1 MARVRTNAQAGV
13 NFAELGSS
21 ARCRSSVGAGM
32 RGVKLAILAAALT
45 APNVA
50 TAGEVQ
56 RFEPARELNLL
67 GLGGVD
73 VATGWVPANSA
84 IQVSFDMHVGD
95 TLEAEMLGDAEYEWE
110 DGELW
115 VTGDPDGGLFAID
128 VGALLDARVR
138 FDLLGQQWESELIG
152 PYDLVVDGGTL
163 FDPYLLPGNPTRPA
177 LIDIQTEPTEVYT
190 YSLVDAIIASGEL
203 VVDAAFDVQ
212 VSLECASIE
221 AAPMAGDPA
230 WIVEELAPVVM
241 PSPSADSLLLDATLR
256 CTTTSTFV
264 VLLYP
269 SVQITLGLETFELAP
284 FELPVPLLT
293 DDVQAFDFEPRAL
306 EFVDVPTPTPADDD
320 GGEGGADG
328 ETGDE
333 PPVAEDSSGGQEPEP
348 VGSDETGASEQDGEA
363 SGCACTS
370 GRDGSAPALFLL
382 VALAPRR
389 RTRPR

>member
-1 MARVRTNAQAGV
+1 
-13 NFAELGSS
+13 
-21 ARCRSSVGAGM
+21 M
-32 RGVKLAILAAALT
+32 RGAKLAIVVAALAAS
-45 APNVA
+45 NVA
-50 TAGEVQ
+50 RAGEVQ
-56 RFEPARELNLL
+56 RFEPARELELL

-95 TLEAEMLGDAEYEWE
+95 TLEAEMLGDAEYEWG
-110 DGELW
+110 DDALW
-115 VTGDPDGGLFAID
+115 VTGDPNGGLLAID

-177 LIDIQTEPTEVYT
+177 LIDIKTEPTEVYT
-190 YSLVDAIIASGEL
+190 YSLVNAIIASGEL

-221 AAPMAGDPA
+221 AAPAVGDPA
-230 WIVEELAPVVM
+230 WIVEELAPVAM
-241 PSPSADSLLLDATLR
+241 PAPGTESLLLDATLR

-293 DDVQAFDFEPRAL
+293 DDVQPFDFEPRAL

-328 ETGDE
+328 DTGQE
-333 PPVAEDSSGGQEPEP
+333 PPVAEESSSGEAPEG
-348 VGSDETGASEQDGEA
+348 GSETGEEPIQAGEV

-370 GRDGSAPALFLL
+370 GRESSAPPLLLL
-382 VALAPRR
+382 VALALRR